1 MASTIKDV
9 AKMADVSISTVSRVI
24 NDSKPVSPEARRR
37 VLHAISVLDYKPNE
51 VARSL
56 VTKKSNII
64 GVIVSDVGNQYVSQ
78 VLRGVEE
85 IGRMY
90 NYDIFL
96 SSSYDDP
103 EVELKFANLFSQKQV
118 EGIIIISEILN
129 QKLLYKLDEFK
140 IPCVVINRFYNID
153 EAPTVTT
160 NNKAASFNMTDYL
173 INLGHKS
180 IGYVAMRKD
189 MDRTNEK
196 FKIRGYRDAM
206 RAAGLKPSI
215 LYCEGLT
222 EKDAMDV
229 FEEHEED
236 LLGGKY
242 SVLFCS
248 QDLMAIHL
256 MNVMRDHG
264 VEIPEDI
271 SFAGFGGTSLSEIYR
286 PKLTTVK
293 EPYYDIGAVAIRK
306 LFKILDEK
314 NPDRDD
320 EMILLPVEIIK
331 RQSVRDLTKEKD
343 ESED

>member
-1 MASTIKDV
+1 
-9 AKMADVSISTVSRVI
+9 MADVSISTVSRVI

-37 VLHAISVLDYKPNE
+37 VLHAIAALDYKPNE

-90 NYDIFL
+90 NYDILL

-140 IPCVVINRFYNID
+140 IPCVVINRFYNIE
-153 EAPTVTT
+153 EAPTVSI

-173 INLGHKS
+173 IDLGHTA
-180 IGYVAMRKD
+180 IGYVALRKD

-215 LYCEGLT
+215 LYCEGVS
-222 EKDAMDV
+222 EKDAADV
-229 FEEHEED
+229 FDEYED
-236 LLGGKY
+236 ALRGGKY

-248 QDLMAIHL
+248 QDLMAVHL
-256 MNVMRDHG
+256 MNVMRDKG
-264 VEIPEDI
+264 MSLPEEM
-271 SFAGFGGTSLSEIYR
+271 SFAGFGGGMLSEIYR

-306 LFKILDEK
+306 LFKILDHKEV
-314 NPDRDD
+314 DRREE

-331 RQSVRDLTKEKD
+331 RQSVVDLREKV
-343 ESED
+343 